1 MSLKLLM
8 RKSASPTSVFALLL
22 AGLML
27 AATLHIQTVRANP
40 LTIEVSPASAAVS
53 DLVTVSGLDAT
64 PLGEVKIYFAGMIFI
79 ATITANETGGY
90 SISVSVPPVPTDTY
104 PIMALDVSSGDT
116 ESTDF
121 SVEPRILL
129 APSQGEWNTEVSVIG
144 DGFSGNSNVTIMFDW
159 IDVTP
164 SSVPRTDF
172 LGSFEANFRVPS
184 IPNGTYTVTATDELG
199 YSATAE
205 FTVIPTL
212 ATWLRPSGA
221 PSSLAVVSGYGFAP
235 DVNATLMFDSFDV
248 TPYPYLTTSGDGSF
262 DVPFFVPQVPDG
274 IYTTTATDDEG
285 NSASLTF
292 VVPSPLLTLSPNR
305 TFESSVVTAMG
316 WGFQPSAPVLLYLE
330 DMTMTSMVDLLLMSP
345 NLMADVYGYFEYQF
359 VVPITKPG
367 VYSVSAY
374 GMSGPWSTEAEKLA
388 SAPLTVVDGQP
399 LDLEVNVGSTH
410 FRGELAEFYVKTALD
425 GNLVNAKI
433 NKAKLHYSNGSSNLD
448 LAPDV
453 QAVDTGL
460 FRIPYS
466 IPGDATKGTY
476 TLVVEAHYYADAT
489 EAYGTGSG
497 DFLLSPMLTAQNALL
512 IELEDNIGSI
522 MIPDLGIIKANLTAI
537 NAKLVSVEG
546 SEATIQS
553 GIGTLKTDTDTINV
567 KVTSIDGDIATIS
580 SDLGT
585 VKSQVTTTGF
595 QVETAALI
603 FSLIAAAGS
612 MLSVLLIRRIKPSGS
627 STPPSSTPTTAK
639 PADTVEPSPVTE
651 QSEPAELM
659 EQSSGQHQR
668 SQQSQHNQHQTEASS
683 DSDSPK

>member
-8 RKSASPTSVFALLL
+8 RKSVSPTSVFALLFT
-22 AGLML
+22 GSML
-27 AATLHIQTVRANP
+27 AAAFNIQTAKANP
-40 LTIEVSPASAAVS
+40 LTIEVSPTSAAVG
-53 DLVTVSGLDAT
+53 DTITISGLDAT
-64 PLGEVKIYFAGMIFI
+64 PLGEVKIYFVGMIFI
-79 ATITANETGGY
+79 ATTTANETGGY
-90 SISVSVPPVPTDTY
+90 SISVTVPPVPTDTY
-104 PIMALDVSSGDT
+104 PIMALDVASGDT
-116 ESTDF
+116 QSTTF
-121 SVEPRILL
+121 TVEPRILL
-129 APSQGEWNTEVSVIG
+129 TPSQGEWNTEVSVVG
-144 DGFSGNSNVTIMFDW
+144 DGFSYDSNVTIMFDW

-164 SSVPRTDF
+164 STVPHTDF
-172 LGSFEANFRVPS
+172 LGSFQANFWVPS

-199 YSATAE
+199 YSATTE
-205 FTVIPTL
+205 FRVIPTL
-212 ATWLRPSGA
+212 ATGLRPSGA
-221 PSSLAVVSGYGFAP
+221 PSSLAFVSGYGFAS
-235 DVNATLMFDSFDV
+235 DVNATLMFDSVDV
-248 TPYPYLTTSGDGSF
+248 TPYPYFTTSWDGSF
-262 DVPFFVPQVPDG
+262 SVLFFVPQVPDG
-274 IYTTTATDDEG
+274 IYTITATDDEG

-345 NLMADVYGYFEYQF
+345 NLMTDVYGYFEYQF

-374 GMSGPWSTEAEKLA
+374 GISGPWSAEAEKLA
-388 SAPLTVVDGQP
+388 SAPLTVVEGQP

-410 FRGELAEFYVKTALD
+410 FRGELAEFYVKTAFD

-433 NKAKLHYSNGSSNLD
+433 DKAKLYYSNGSANLD
-448 LAPDV
+448 LASDV

-497 DFLLSPMLTAQNALL
+497 NFLVSPALTTQNALL

-522 MIPDLGIIKANLTAI
+522 VISDLGIIKVNLTAI
-537 NAKLVSVEG
+537 NAKLVSVEEG
-546 SEATIQS
+546 EATIQS
-553 GIGTLKTDTDTINV
+553 DIGTLKTNTDTINA
-567 KVTSIDGDIATIS
+567 KVTSIDGNVATIS

-627 STPPSSTPTTAK
+627 LTPPSSTPTTAK
-639 PADTVEPSPVTE
+639 PADPSEPSPVTE
-651 QSEPAELM
+651 QSEPAEPV
-659 EQSSGQHQR
+659 EQSSGQH
-668 SQQSQHNQHQTEASS
+668 QQSQHNQHQTEASS